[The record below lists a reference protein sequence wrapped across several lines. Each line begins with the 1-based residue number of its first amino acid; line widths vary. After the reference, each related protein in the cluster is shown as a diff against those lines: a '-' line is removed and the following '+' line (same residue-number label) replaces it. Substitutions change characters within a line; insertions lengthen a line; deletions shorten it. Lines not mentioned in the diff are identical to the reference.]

1 MPAARTGVQ
10 EGVANSTRAGHSGRA
25 HGPGTRAGHGQA
37 YGGCMAR
44 ARIEQVDTPSARLSD
59 GTIARIVPSRFAG
72 GYELDVDGTPQSHV
86 DLDDPAHLHFEY
98 VARMGAVIDRLR
110 MPGQPLTA
118 IHLGGGAL
126 TLPRYVEHTRPGSRQ
141 QVVELEPALVELVR
155 EALPL
160 PRGAQVRVRV
170 GDARAVVERLP
181 AGLVGAADLVVS
193 DVFAGA
199 RTPAHVT
206 TVEFYRA
213 VARLL
218 APDGVLLVN
227 VADGAGLAF
236 ARRQVAT
243 VGAVLEHV
251 AVLAE
256 VQTLKGRRFGNLV
269 VAASAA
275 PLPTEWLPRLMAAG
289 PHPAKVAHGAELTEF
304 VRGARAVTDADATA
318 SPLPPAS
325 VFER

>member
-1 MPAARTGVQ
+1 
-10 EGVANSTRAGHSGRA
+10 
-25 HGPGTRAGHGQA
+25 
-37 YGGCMAR
+37 MAR
-44 ARIEQVDTPSARLSD
+44 AHVEGQGVTARLSD
-59 GTIARIVPSRFAG
+59 GTIARVVPSRFAG
-72 GYELDVDGTPQSHV
+72 GFELDVDGTPQSHV

-126 TLPRYVEHTRPGSRQ
+126 TLPRYIEHTRPGSRQ
-141 QVVELEPALVELVR
+141 QVIELEQPLIELVR
-155 EALPL
+155 GQLPL
-160 PRGAQVRVRV
+160 PRGAQIRVRI
-170 GDARAVVERLP
+170 GDARDVAGRLP
-181 AGLVGAADLVVS
+181 AGLVGTADLVVS

-199 RTPAHVT
+199 QTPAHLT
-206 TVEFYRA
+206 TVEYFRTLA
-213 VARLL
+213 GLL

-243 VGAVLEHV
+243 VRAVLREV
-251 AVLAE
+251 IVLAE

-269 VAASAA
+269 IAASAA

-289 PHPAKVAHGAELTEF
+289 PHPAKVAQGAELDEF
-304 VRGARAVTDADATA
+304 VRGSVPATDADATA
-318 SPLPPAS
+318 SPKPAAS